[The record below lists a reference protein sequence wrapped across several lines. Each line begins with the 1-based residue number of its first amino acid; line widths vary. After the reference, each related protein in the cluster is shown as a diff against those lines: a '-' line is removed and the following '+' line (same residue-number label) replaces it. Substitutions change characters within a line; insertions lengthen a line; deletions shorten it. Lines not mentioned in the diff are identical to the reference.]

1 MSIKRVLL
9 GDGSARWEA
18 RIRESGRGS
27 RQLCKRFET
36 KIEAENFLTE
46 VSKQKV
52 DNRRSGIDADTFEET
67 TFADE
72 ARFWVE
78 RRGLEFSP
86 AYKKKAN
93 GIIRMLE
100 PVFGP
105 LKPLRLNVRRVTD
118 LQTKLVKDGLKP
130 ASVNRVTETV
140 KAILNYSAQQG
151 RIPYNP
157 ASGLKKLRVSKAHI
171 QFWEQEEA
179 ESFLDFAS
187 KKYPPG
193 SDRRWVYLVYL
204 LCLNTGLRAGEV
216 WGLQARDLVQ
226 GGSLIAI
233 RRQYDRVERIMRDT
247 KGRNQR
253 HVPCNVG
260 LLREL
265 QAFLERD
272 PRRADDPL
280 FQSEEGTPICH
291 DNFKKRIFDEDMT
304 ESKLKPIRFH
314 DLRHTAAT
322 LMIARGLVPTVVQE
336 IMGHESITTTMIYV
350 HLLGSSIQDAA
361 KLFSLSPKARCEIT
375 SAPLLRVVG

>member
-1 MSIKRVLL
+1 
-9 GDGSARWEA
+9 
-18 RIRESGRGS
+18 
-27 RQLCKRFET
+27 
-36 KIEAENFLTE
+36 
-46 VSKQKV
+46 
-52 DNRRSGIDADTFEET
+52 
-67 TFADE
+67 
-72 ARFWVE
+72 
-78 RRGLEFSP
+78 
-86 AYKKKAN
+86 
-93 GIIRMLE
+93 MLE
-100 PVFGP
+100 PIFGP
-105 LKPLRLNVRRVTD
+105 LNPLRLNVRRVTD
-118 LQTKLVKDGLKP
+118 LQTKLVKDGLKS

-157 ASGLKKLRVSKAHI
+157 ASGLKKLRVSKTHI

-179 ESFLDFAS
+179 ESFLDFVC

-193 SDRRWVYLVYL
+193 SERRWVYLVYL

-226 GGSLIAI
+226 GG
-233 RRQYDRVERIMRDT
+233 
-247 KGRNQR
+247 
-253 HVPCNVG
+253 

-265 QAFLERD
+265 QAFLERN

-291 DNFKKRIFDEDMT
+291 DNFKKRVFDEDMAK
-304 ESKLKPIRFH
+304 SKLKSIRFH
-314 DLRHTAAT
+314 DMRHTAAT
-322 LMIARGLVPTVVQE
+322 LMIARGLAPTVVQE

-361 KLFSLSPKARCEIT
+361 KLFSLSPKPRDEIT